1 MTSPSPITL
10 HTSRWTFH
18 YSPSTRSCHH
28 PFLYIVRLF
37 FFFSLAHTNR
47 TTTTTATSSV
57 FVCLFL
63 FFFVFFFFLFF
74 FFFFRRVKIFQSY
87 GDCSVPRR
95 PSFSQLV
102 SSQFSL
108 IEDDGG
114 LAQRGGFFR
123 DQRRSHI
130 THTEHIISLSPLPKH
145 WTSNIS
151 PFP

>member
-10 HTSRWTFH
+10 DTSRWTFH

-57 FVCLFL
+57 FVCLFF
-63 FFFVFFFFLFF
+63 FFFVFFFFYF
-74 FFFFRRVKIFQSY
+74 SY
-87 GDCSVPRR
+87 SYLAVSKYFNLTETARSRDGHR
-95 PSFSQLV
+95 QLV